1 MTLPSPRRFYPQARP
16 AGAARAPA
24 RRASRTSGVPA

>member
-16 AGAARAPA
+16 AGGTRAFA
-24 RRASRTSGVPA
+24 RRGSRTSGVAA